1 MDDIRLTDTHLLPTR
16 MQRTRMAGYAMTIAV
31 SLACGGMIMYA
42 QSQYRAFLNNA
53 TLTVRGWSGKDNWT
67 RLLNE
72 LFEYRTE
79 NCVNTF
85 MNNPL
90 LLIGSAMCIRAAVFG
105 MQSQRLVDIRIFL
118 IWYDVCCLVRSMV
131 TSLQFTNC
139 YLNVYYNISKLSVN
153 DYFRNNFQKSV
164 QPYYEVSI
172 LLFWILSWLCTMNF
186 ILSFCRSTIDNDDN
200 WVDCKENWV
209 DIPAIWHHDY
219 MKIKIKRKQPAVL
232 HSLESR
238 RRRTATTRRLRTKY
252 LLSESIKK
260 IF

>member
-1 MDDIRLTDTHLLPTR
+1 MNTVRLTDTHLLPTR
-16 MQRTRMAGYAMTIAV
+16 TQRIRMAGYAMAIAV
-31 SLACGGMIMYA
+31 SLACGGMIMQA
-42 QSQYRAFLNNA
+42 QSRYRAFLYNA
-53 TLTVRGWSGKDNWT
+53 KLTIHGWSGKDNRT

-72 LFEYRTE
+72 IFEYQTE

-90 LLIGSAMCIRAAVFG
+90 LLIGLAMCIRAAVFG

-118 IWYDVCCLVRSMV
+118 IWYDVWCLVRSMI

-139 YLNVYYNISKLSVN
+139 YLNVYYNISKLSMD
-153 DYFRNNFQKSV
+153 DYFRNSFQQSV

-172 LLFWILSWLCTMNF
+172 LLFWALSWLCTMNF
-186 ILSFCRSTIDNDDN
+186 ILSFCRSTRDNDEN
-200 WVDCKENWV
+200 WVDCKEKWV
-209 DIPAIWHHDY
+209 DIPVIWFYDY
-219 MKIKIKRKQPAVL
+219 VKIKIKRRRPAVL
-232 HSLESR
+232 RSLISR

-252 LLSESIKK
+252 LLSEWIKK